1 MTFHTDFAARSGRF
15 HAFSPQVT
23 ERAADEQKMG
33 RFAIFLRCCAALLWA
48 FAALPAV
55 AASLLLDARTD
66 RADAWP
72 VVRLLADAS
81 GRATAQEMIAR
92 RDDFVAPSGPRAN
105 LGPRPEAV
113 WLLVPLRTDAQ
124 APRHWVLSVDYA
136 SIDRIDLYLPSNEGP
151 GEAVRLGRELPF
163 AQHPLPSAVHAAPIE
178 LEPGRAHELL
188 LRVTTRSTMALPIT
202 VSAPHAFHAAEAQ
215 RQFLQGLMA
224 GAMLCLLLYSLTQ
237 WASLRDAMFLHYS
250 VTIAGTAAFFVA
262 YSGLGPQHL
271 WGDSPWLS
279 QHVAPLSVL
288 VAIVGGSLF
297 VERVLDVGALQP
309 RLSRG
314 LKLLAAAAGATAL
327 CYALGL
333 VDYRVAQRVATFLG
347 PLPMIMAMPAAW
359 TRARQGERIGLYML
373 AGWGAYGL
381 STLIMAA
388 LLRGWIDMTPWSEHA
403 FQAGA
408 MVEMAMWMRV
418 LGVRIQEI
426 RTSAQRAHLE
436 RDALR
441 SLALT
446 DALTGLPNRRGLSD
460 VLARALS
467 TSTPDRM
474 TAVYLIDLDGFK
486 PINDS
491 LGHEAGDEVLVG
503 VARRLQSLL
512 RASDTVARLGGDEF
526 VVVASGL
533 AGDADAQALG
543 RKLLEGFREPF
554 TAAGRSCA
562 VGLTVGYALAP
573 LGGQDADGLLKR
585 ADAAMYA
592 GKQAGR
598 HCLRRGQASVGLAGA

>member
-1 MTFHTDFAARSGRF
+1 MS
-15 HAFSPQVT
+15 
-23 ERAADEQKMG
+23 
-33 RFAIFLRCCAALLWA
+33 RFAVFVRCCAAWLWA
-48 FAALPAV
+48 FAVAPAM
-55 AASLLLDARTD
+55 ASTLLLDARTG
-66 RADAWP
+66 RAEAWP
-72 VVRLLADAS
+72 VVRMLADPS
-81 GRATAQEMIAR
+81 GQATAQDMLAR
-92 RDDFVAPSGPRAN
+92 RAEFAAPAGPRAN
-105 LGPRPEAV
+105 LGLRSEAV
-113 WLLVPLRTDAQ
+113 WLLLPVRTDAQ
-124 APRHWVLSVDYA
+124 APRRWVLSVDYA
-136 SIDRIDLYLPSNEGP
+136 SIDRIDLYLPSAESA
-151 GEAVRLGRELPF
+151 GEPVRLGRELPF
-163 AQHPLPSAVHAAPIE
+163 ADRPLPSAVHAAAVE
-178 LEPGRAHELL
+178 LEPGREHMLL
-188 LRVTTRSTMALPIT
+188 LRVSTRSTMALPIT
-202 VSAPHAFHAAEAQ
+202 ISAPDAFHASEAR

-237 WASLRDAMFLHYS
+237 WASLRDAMFLHYA
-250 VTIAGTAAFFVA
+250 VTIAGTGTFFVA

-271 WGDSPWLS
+271 WGDHAWLS
-279 QHVAPLSVL
+279 QHAAPLSVL

-297 VERVLDVGALQP
+297 IERVLDIGAHQP
-309 RLSRG
+309 WLSRG
-314 LKLLAAAAGATAL
+314 LTLLAAAAGATAL
-327 CYALGL
+327 CYALG
-333 VDYRVAQRVATFLG
+333 VIDYRVAQRLATFLG
-347 PLPMIMAMPAAW
+347 PLPMLMAMPVAW
-359 TRARQGERIGLYML
+359 KRARRGERVGVYML

-381 STLIMAA
+381 STLTMAA
-388 LLRGWIDMTPWSEHA
+388 LLRGWIDMTPWTEHA

-418 LGVRIQEI
+418 LGVRIEEL

-446 DALTGLPNRRGLSD
+446 DALTGLPNRRGLSE
-460 VLARALS
+460 VLARSLS
-467 TSTPDRM
+467 SCSPDRM

-486 PINDS
+486 PINDR

-512 RASDTVARLGGDEF
+512 RGSDAVARLGGDEF

-543 RKLLEGFREPF
+543 RKLLDGFREPF
-554 TAAGRSCA
+554 TAAGRPCA

-573 LGGQDADGLLKR
+573 LDGQDADGLLKR

>member
-1 MTFHTDFAARSGRF
+1 
-15 HAFSPQVT
+15 
-23 ERAADEQKMG
+23 MG
-33 RFAIFLRCCAALLWA
+33 RTAMLLRCCCAALLWA
-48 FAALPAV
+48 LVAAPAV
-55 AASLLLDARTD
+55 AAPLLLDARTGQ
-66 RADAWP
+66 ADAWP
-72 VVRLLADAS
+72 VVRMLVDAS
-81 GRATAQEMIAR
+81 GQATAQDMLAR
-92 RDDFVAPSGPRAN
+92 RKEFAAPIGPRAN
-105 LGPRPEAV
+105 LGLRPEAI

-124 APRHWVLSVDYA
+124 APRRWVLSVDYA
-136 SIDRIDLYLPSNEGP
+136 SIDRIELYLPSAQGP
-151 GEAVRLGRELPF
+151 GEPIRLGRELPF
-163 AQHPLPSAVHAAPIE
+163 AQRPLPSAVHAATIE
-178 LEPGRAHELL
+178 LEPGRDLELL

-202 VSAPHAFHAAEAQ
+202 IWAPDAFHAAEAR

-237 WASLRDAMFLHYS
+237 WVSLRDAMFLQYA
-250 VTIAGTAAFFVA
+250 VTIAGTGVFFVA

-271 WGDSPWLS
+271 WGNSAWLS
-279 QHVAPLSVL
+279 QHAAPLSVL

-297 VERVLDVGALQP
+297 IERVLAVGELQP

-314 LKLLAAAAGATAL
+314 LKLLAVAAGATAL
-327 CYALGL
+327 SYTLGL
-333 VDYRVAQRVATFLG
+333 VDYRVAQRLATLFG
-347 PLPMIMAMPAAW
+347 PLPMLMAMPVAW
-359 TRARQGERIGLYML
+359 KRARHGERIGLYML

-381 STLIMAA
+381 STLTMAA

-408 MVEMAMWMRV
+408 MIEMAMWMRV
-418 LGVRIQEI
+418 LGVRIEEL
-426 RTSAQRAHLE
+426 RASAQRAHVE

-460 VLARALS
+460 VLARSLAEC
-467 TSTPDRM
+467 TPDRM

-503 VARRLQSLL
+503 VAQRLRSLL

-533 AGDADAQALG
+533 AGDGDAQALG
-543 RKLLEGFREPF
+543 RKLLDGFREPF
-554 TAAGRSCA
+554 VAAGQPCR
-562 VGLTVGYALAP
+562 VGLTIGYALAP
-573 LGGQDADGLLKR
+573 LDGRGADELLRR
-585 ADAAMYA
+585 ADEAMYA

-598 HCLRRGQASVGLAGA
+598 DCLRRGRMAELASA

>member
-1 MTFHTDFAARSGRF
+1 MTGCT
-15 HAFSPQVT
+15 
-23 ERAADEQKMG
+23 ADEQKVTH
-33 RFAIFLRCCAALLWA
+33 FAFLLRCCAAMLWA
-48 FAALPAV
+48 LAV
-55 AASLLLDARTD
+55 APAMAGALLLDARTGQ
-66 RADAWP
+66 ADAWP
-72 VVRLLADAS
+72 VVRMLADETGQAD
-81 GRATAQEMIAR
+81 AKDVLAR
-92 RDDFVAPSGPRAN
+92 RAEFERPVGPRAN
-105 LGPRPEAV
+105 LGLRPEAV

-124 APRHWVLSVDYA
+124 APRRWVLSVDYA
-136 SIDRIDLYLPSNEGP
+136 SIDRIELYLPSAHGP
-151 GEAVRLGRELPF
+151 GEPVRLGRELAF

-178 LEPGRAHELL
+178 LEPGHEHELL

-202 VSAPHAFHAAEAQ
+202 LSTPDAFHATEAR

-237 WASLRDAMFLHYS
+237 WVSLRDSMFLHYA
-250 VTIAGTAAFFVA
+250 VTIAGTGIFFVA

-271 WGDSPWLS
+271 WGNNAWLS
-279 QHVAPLSVL
+279 QHAAPLSVL

-297 VERVLDVGALQP
+297 VERVLGIGELQP
-309 RLSRG
+309 WISRA
-314 LKLLAAAAGATAL
+314 LKLLAAAAGAAAL

-333 VDYRVAQRVATFLG
+333 VDYRVAQRVATFFG
-347 PLPMIMAMPAAW
+347 PLPMLLALPAAW
-359 TRARQGERIGLYML
+359 RRARRGERVGLYML
-373 AGWGAYGL
+373 AGWGAYGAA
-381 STLIMAA
+381 TLTMAA
-388 LLRGWIDMTPWSEHA
+388 LLRGWIDMTPWTEHA

-408 MVEMAMWMRV
+408 MIEMVMWMRV
-418 LGVRIQEI
+418 LGVRIEEL
-426 RTSAQRAHLE
+426 RASAQRAHLE

-460 VLARALS
+460 VLARSLAGCS
-467 TSTPDRM
+467 PDRM

-486 PINDS
+486 PINDR

-543 RKLLEGFREPF
+543 RKLLDGFRAPF
-554 TAAGRSCA
+554 TAAGCPCA

-573 LGGQDADGLLKR
+573 LDGHDADGLLKR

-592 GKQAGR
+592 GKHSGR
-598 HCLRRGQASVGLAGA
+598 HCLRRGQAASGLAGA